1 MIGNILG
8 GLAGGLLGG
17 LGGKP
22 KPTTQTMTSNV
33 NVPSYLQP
41 LVNQSTGIQGQSLE
55 QLQQLFGQGFNPFE
69 QQAQQQMVDFAGG
82 AGGFLPTAQNQ
93 FMQTAQGMPLQSFL
107 PESVFQQLS
116 GGGLDPIARQTLQ
129 QTAQGD
135 FLHGG
140 SGFNAALEAA
150 QRAAMPGI
158 NSTFGMA
165 GRSGSGLAQTAMA
178 QATSDAFAR
187 LYGQERQN
195 QLGAAGQLGQFGMA
209 GASTLA
215 GLSDSER
222 QRQMAAAGMLPEIG
236 MMGSNI
242 LGQVGGMQR
251 QLPVQ
256 NMMQLLGASQGVMPA
271 TSLLGNTSTGSQ
283 QMFANRPAGI
293 LGGAMVG
300 SQIGGMFGG
309 SNPFAGLFG
318 GGGMNSGFNVMGN
331 MPSMSGVA

>member
-8 GLAGGLLGG
+8 TLAGGLLGG

-22 KPTTQTMTSNV
+22 KPQTMTSNV

-41 LVNQSTGIQGQSLE
+41 LVNQATGTQGQALSS
-55 QLQQLFGQGFNPFE
+55 LQQLYGQGFNPFE
-69 QQAQQQMVDFAGG
+69 QQAQQQMIDFAGG

-93 FMQTAQGMPLQSFL
+93 FMQTAQGMPMQSWM

-116 GGGLDPIARQTLQ
+116 GGGLDPISRQALE

-135 FLHGG
+135 YLYGG
-140 SGFNAALEAA
+140 AGFNNALEAA

-165 GRSGSGLAQTAMA
+165 GRSGSGLAQTAMS

-195 QLGAAGQLGQFGMA
+195 QLGAASQLGQFGMA

-215 GLSDSER
+215 GAADSER
-222 QRQMAAAGMLPEIG
+222 QRQLMAAGMLPEMG

-242 LGQVGGMQR
+242 LNQVGSMQR
-251 QLPVQ
+251 QMPIN
-256 NMMQLLGASQGVMPA
+256 NMQQLLGASQGVMPA
-271 TSLLGNTSTGSQ
+271 TSLLGQTQ
-283 QMFANRPAGI
+283 QQQTFANRPAGI

-300 SQIGGMFGG
+300 SQIGGLFGG
-309 SNPFAGLFG
+309 GNPFAGLF